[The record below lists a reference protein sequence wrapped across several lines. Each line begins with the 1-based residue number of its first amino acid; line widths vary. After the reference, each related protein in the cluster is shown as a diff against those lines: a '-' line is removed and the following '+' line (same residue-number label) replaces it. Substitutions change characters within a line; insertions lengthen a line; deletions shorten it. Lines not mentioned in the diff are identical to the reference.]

1 MLSEPTREF
10 DVGPLSWVQDEID
23 QSLTR
28 GLDALAAFRT
38 DFSDTASL
46 KHARAHVHQAAGA
59 LQMVGL
65 DAVTAYTDEIE
76 RQLASIDELPVVDAP
91 ELIERVD
98 RACRRLQVFLDEVA
112 NGRAPVPL
120 ELFPEYEAMQRGRGV
135 AAVSPAELFFPD
147 LDVRAPRQAAH
158 EIVPAASL
166 TPQLVQRR
174 RDYQHGLLDWLRGSA
189 QGIGTMRA
197 AIAAIDELAAQPA
210 LRAFWWT
217 VGALLE
223 GLETGAIEASFAA
236 KQLVARIDM
245 QIRRVAEGS
254 AKVSDRLRREVLY
267 HVAIAKPGAA
277 LIDAVQR
284 AYRLGGLIPSR
295 AAQGAD
301 VVRLQPIVREAREQI
316 ASAKDAW
323 MKAASGRPDLL
334 ARLRQLIAS
343 INAKATEIGPAALV
357 TLTAALSLRFDEIP
371 ESGVPETVAI
381 EFATALLLVEN
392 ALDNRSH
399 LAPDFAAQVDA
410 MIARID
416 AVRAGRE
423 VAAGGVA
430 MLDEMSKRAQDR
442 ALVTQVMREVQAN
455 LRHMEQVLDSFFRDR
470 SKRAELA
477 GLGRD
482 SQQIRGA

>member
-1 MLSEPTREF
+1 MLSESTREF
-10 DVGPLSWVQDEID
+10 DVGPLSWVQGEID

-76 RQLASIDELPVVDAP
+76 RQLASIDERPVVDAP

-166 TPQLVQRR
+166 TPQLLQRR
-174 RDYQHGLLDWLRGSA
+174 RDYQHGLLDWLRGNA

-217 VGALLE
+217 VGALL
-223 GLETGAIEASFAA
+223 
-236 KQLVARIDM
+236 
-245 QIRRVAEGS
+245 
-254 AKVSDRLRREVLY
+254 
-267 HVAIAKPGAA
+267 
-277 LIDAVQR
+277 
-284 AYRLGGLIPSR
+284 
-295 AAQGAD
+295 
-301 VVRLQPIVREAREQI
+301 
-316 ASAKDAW
+316 
-323 MKAASGRPDLL
+323 
-334 ARLRQLIAS
+334 
-343 INAKATEIGPAALV
+343 
-357 TLTAALSLRFDEIP
+357 
-371 ESGVPETVAI
+371 
-381 EFATALLLVEN
+381 
-392 ALDNRSH
+392 
-399 LAPDFAAQVDA
+399 
-410 MIARID
+410 
-416 AVRAGRE
+416 
-423 VAAGGVA
+423 
-430 MLDEMSKRAQDR
+430 
-442 ALVTQVMREVQAN
+442 
-455 LRHMEQVLDSFFRDR
+455 
-470 SKRAELA
+470 
-477 GLGRD
+477 
-482 SQQIRGA
+482 